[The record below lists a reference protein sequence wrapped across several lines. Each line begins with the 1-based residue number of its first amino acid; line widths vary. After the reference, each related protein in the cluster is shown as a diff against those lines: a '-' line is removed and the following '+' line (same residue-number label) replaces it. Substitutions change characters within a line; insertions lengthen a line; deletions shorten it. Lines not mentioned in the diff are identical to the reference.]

1 MYKLENIMLLRVIRG
16 LFWGNVY
23 WFILGKFS
31 VACQCVIYIDLKI
44 TMTIALIIKSNY
56 GDNYF
61 VNKWRV
67 KGWI

>member
-1 MYKLENIMLLRVIRG
+1 MYKLENIMVLRVIRG

-23 WFILGKFS
+23 WFILGEFS